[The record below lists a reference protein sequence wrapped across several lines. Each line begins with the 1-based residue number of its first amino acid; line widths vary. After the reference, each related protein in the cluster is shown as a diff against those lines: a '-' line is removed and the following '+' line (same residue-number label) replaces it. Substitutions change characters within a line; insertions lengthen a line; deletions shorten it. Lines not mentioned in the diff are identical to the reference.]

1 MDSSLLSRLDAR
13 DRALFARWTIDQ
25 DAAGRR
31 AWVALTHLGGA
42 LCTIAAAGVP
52 LLASGATGG
61 AWHAAAVRAAI
72 GLSVSHALVQL
83 IKRHV
88 IRERPPIAVS
98 GHALVGIPDAFSF
111 PSGHATAAMAVA
123 FAYGLAYP
131 SLAPPLI
138 ALAAAVG
145 FSRVALGV
153 HYPGDVLAGQAIAVL
168 TDAVIFAVR

>member
-1 MDSSLLSRLDAR
+1 MDNSLLARLDAR

-25 DAAGRR
+25 DTAGRR

-42 LCTIAAAGVP
+42 LCTIAAAGAP

-61 AWHAAAVRAAI
+61 AWHAAALRAAI

-98 GHALVGIPDAFSF
+98 GRALVGIPDAFSF

-123 FAYGLAYP
+123 LAYAVSFP
-131 SLAPPLI
+131 AAAPALV
-138 ALAAAVG
+138 ALALGVG
-145 FSRVALGV
+145 MSRVVLRV
-153 HYPGDVLAGQAIAVL
+153 HYPGDVLAGQAIALVTDLIVFAL
-168 TDAVIFAVR
+168 T